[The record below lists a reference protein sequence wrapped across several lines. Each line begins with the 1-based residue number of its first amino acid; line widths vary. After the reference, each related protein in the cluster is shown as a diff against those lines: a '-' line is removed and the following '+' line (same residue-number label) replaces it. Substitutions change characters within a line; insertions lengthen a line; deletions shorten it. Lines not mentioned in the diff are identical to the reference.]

1 MSSAAQG
8 PRIGPNA
15 ILQVMA
21 ALRAR
26 HGEDVT
32 TAIMTRAGLHSALAR
47 PPAHMVAERDVIAL
61 HATVRRALGAD
72 AARGVMIAA
81 GLGTGD
87 YLLAHRIPPVA
98 QRLLR
103 LLPARLASRALLT
116 AIARHTWTFAGSGEC
131 TFTNGHPV
139 LLEIRNCP
147 TCRGEHSAVPQCE
160 YYANTFARL
169 YGALVHRNA
178 RVRETTCIAN
188 GSDACR
194 FEIRWDRAA

>member
-1 MSSAAQG
+1 MSPAAED

-26 HGEDVT
+26 HGEDVAA
-32 TAIMTRAGLHSALAR
+32 AIMAHAGLQSMLAH
-47 PPAHMVAERDVIAL
+47 PPQHMVAERDVIAL
-61 HATVRRALGAD
+61 HGAVRRELGAD

-81 GLGTGD
+81 GLATGD
-87 YLLAHRIPPVA
+87 YLLAHRIPRFA
-98 QRLLR
+98 QRVLR
-103 LLPARLASRALLT
+103 LLPARIASRALLA
-116 AIARHTWTFAGSGEC
+116 AISRHTWTFAGSGGC

-139 LLEIRNCP
+139 RVAIRNCP
-147 TCRGEHSAVPQCE
+147 ACRGERAAVPACD

-169 YGALVHRNA
+169 YGALVHQDA
-178 RVRETTCIAN
+178 RVRETTCIAT

-194 FEIRWDRAA
+194 FEIRWDRTA